1 MASMN
6 LFTTIPLTADG
17 RNPTAYFPRRRTNSV
32 ALAANSQESPPEIEL
47 EFIAPKAESDG
58 RYAVEKAKAM
68 SGEKL
73 LRNIMSDNKIELY
86 ATYGKLMNCGGGG
99 SCGTCIVEIIEGK
112 DLLNERTNTEL
123 RYLKK
128 ACLLSLSNFGHF
140 QQKPESWRLACQ
152 TIVGNKENSGKVG
165 CCSKD
170 SSVEEVIDHT
180 KQDFH
185 VFLLDLTGLEAQY
198 KSVKLAS

>member
-128 ACLLSLSNFGHF
+128 
-140 QQKPESWRLACQ
+140 KPESWRLACQ
-152 TIVGNKENSGKVG
+152 TIVGNKENSGKVVVQRIPQW
-165 CCSKD
+165 K
-170 SSVEEVIDHT
+170 
-180 KQDFH
+180 K
-185 VFLLDLTGLEAQY
+185 
-198 KSVKLAS
+198 